1 MAGLA
6 LVCFRQ
12 FFLVVGGCGQ
22 FWLILHGCG
31 LLVVLANFRWLW
43 EFVGY
48 FDNSDQCWKVLG
60 SFGCL

>member
-1 MAGLA
+1 MVL
-6 LVCFRQ
+6 
-12 FFLVVGGCGQ
+12 GGCGQ
-22 FWLILHGCG
+22 FWLILGGCG

-48 FDNSDQCWKVLG
+48 FDNNFQCWKFLG